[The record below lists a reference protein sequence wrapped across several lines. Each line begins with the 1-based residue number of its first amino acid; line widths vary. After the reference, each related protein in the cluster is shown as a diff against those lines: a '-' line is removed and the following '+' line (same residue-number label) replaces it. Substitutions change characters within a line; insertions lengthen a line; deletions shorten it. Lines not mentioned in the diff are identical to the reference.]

1 MSLFMDKK
9 LAIQIPKIKNLV
21 DYTIGDGYHSSSTAP
36 KCVKN
41 LINRYGLYLARE
53 RQYNSYPFD
62 ALDLD
67 DV

>member
-1 MSLFMDKK
+1 MDKK

-21 DYTIGDGYHSSSTAP
+21 DYLNLDGYHNSSTAP
-36 KCVKN
+36 KCIKN

-62 ALDLD
+62 ALDPED
-67 DV
+67 E